1 VPATLA
7 ALLLPLT
14 AAAQSDST
22 PLLSVPPQ
30 RSLPAVGQSIMLNV
44 VVNRLDAWAF
54 RQEWAN
60 SGTNTWGRNLRVG
73 WEWDE
78 DQFGTNLLMHPY
90 HGGLYFNAARA
101 NGLSFWEAAPVA
113 FLGSWTW
120 EYFGE
125 KDRPSLND
133 FFMTSFGGIALGEV
147 FHRLG
152 TTIRDNGSRHRVVRE
167 IAAFPLDP
175 MGWFN
180 RRLRHERTSMQP
192 NPPEHAPGALSVR
205 LHAGARFVVNSRL
218 HMSQGTPTVI
228 VDFGYGDAFLQ
239 PYRAPFDAFRV
250 RAVLGDRGLNALRAS
265 GRLYGP
271 RTRHDHLFLVN
282 QRFDYANNAAYR
294 VGGQSIEAGLES
306 HWRLPS
312 GWQLRTEGYVDAI
325 LLGGVDAP
333 TAGFGKRNYDFG
345 PGGGVR
351 FRVEFGRRGRS
362 YFAFTAQSEYIHA
375 VSGASADHFLGFGGF
390 EITMPLG
397 SSIGL
402 GIHNTT
408 FLRRSVSAGL
418 PDDVRRFPE
427 LRIFL
432 TWTDVT
438 WPRSGV
444 PQPTASVP

>member
-1 VPATLA
+1 
-7 ALLLPLT
+7 
-14 AAAQSDST
+14 
-22 PLLSVPPQ
+22 
-30 RSLPAVGQSIMLNV
+30 
-44 VVNRLDAWAF
+44 
-54 RQEWAN
+54 
-60 SGTNTWGRNLRVG
+60 
-73 WEWDE
+73 
-78 DQFGTNLLMHPY
+78 
-90 HGGLYFNAARA
+90 
-101 NGLSFWEAAPVA
+101 
-113 FLGSWTW
+113 
-120 EYFGE
+120 
-125 KDRPSLND
+125 
-133 FFMTSFGGIALGEV
+133 V

>member
-1 VPATLA
+1 MRHLLA
-7 ALLLPLT
+7 AFI
-14 AAAQSDST
+14 AAFQSDSSPAPT
-22 PLLSVPPQ
+22 PPRRPLLAVTQSV
-30 RSLPAVGQSIMLNV
+30 MLNV
-44 VVNRLDAWAF
+44 VVNRIDAWAF
-54 RQEWAN
+54 QQDWAN
-60 SGTNTWGRNLRVG
+60 SGTRTWGRNLRVG

-125 KDRPSLND
+125 TDRPSLND

-147 FHRLG
+147 FHRLAA
-152 TTIRDNGSRHRVVRE
+152 TIRDNGSRHRVVRE
-167 IAAFPLDP
+167 IAALPLDP
-175 MGWFN
+175 MGWLN
-180 RRLRHERTSMQP
+180 RRLRRERTSALP
-192 NPPEHAPGALSVR
+192 NPPEHTPGALSVR
-205 LHAGARFVVNSRL
+205 LHAGARFIVDSRL
-218 HMSQGTPTVI
+218 NMSRGTPTVI

-239 PYRAPFDAFRV
+239 PYRAPYDAFRI
-250 RAVLGDRGLNALRAS
+250 RAIIGDRGLNALRAT

-282 QRFDYANNAAYR
+282 QRFDYANNSAYR

-312 GWQLRTEGYVDAI
+312 GWQLRTEGYIDAI

-333 TAGFGKRNYDFG
+333 TVGSGKRNYDFG

-351 FRVEFGRRGRS
+351 FRVELGRRGRG
-362 YFAFTAQSEYIHA
+362 YFAFSGQSEYIHA
-375 VSGASADHFLGFGGF
+375 VSGASADHFLGYGGF
-390 EITMPLG
+390 EVTMPLG

-408 FLRRSVSAGL
+408 FLRRSVNSDR
-418 PDDVRRFPE
+418 PDELRRFPE

-438 WPRSGV
+438 RPRSD
-444 PQPTASVP
+444 P